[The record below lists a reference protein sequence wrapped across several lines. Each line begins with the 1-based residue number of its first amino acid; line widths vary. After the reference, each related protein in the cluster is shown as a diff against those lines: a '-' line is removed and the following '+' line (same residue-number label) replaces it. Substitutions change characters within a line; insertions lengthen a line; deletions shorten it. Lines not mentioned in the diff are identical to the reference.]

1 MSGDLSSDD
10 RNSTRPP
17 QELADAPQGSLD
29 VSSAAAATAAL
40 TGDHDI
46 LQDVDHR
53 AALSTLPDA
62 VRSFI
67 QSAEGLS
74 DDAEVDVYLYPKQM
88 GGILIPSHE
97 WDYSE
102 RVNPE
107 EIFNLKEDARLS
119 VMGGPTVSAYS
130 KIDPSQPGWIVF
142 NYLSTHSEY
151 KILKID

>member
-1 MSGDLSSDD
+1 MSGGISSDD
-10 RNSTRPP
+10 RGNNRAA
-17 QELADAPQGSLD
+17 EAPQVSLQ
-29 VSSAAAATAAL
+29 VPSVAAPTAAL

-46 LQDVDHR
+46 LKDVDHR
-53 AALSTLPDA
+53 AALSTLPAA

-67 QSAEGLS
+67 QIAEGLS
-74 DDAEVDVYLYPKQM
+74 DDAEIDVHLYPKQM

-107 EIFNLKEDARLS
+107 EVLNLKKDARLS

-142 NYLSTHSEY
+142 KYLSECCEY
-151 KILKID
+151 KIMKID